1 MNETETFMK
10 RKALLAAI
18 LLLSLMTSCAKA
30 LPSSETVEKSLTD
43 TKASSEITTAE
54 ETVSKKP
61 ISETADADTHSAD
74 DDEEYE
80 LYFFGSD
87 LQSTPEL
94 ADRFIKIYND
104 IAASEQVYPIEADT
118 FADYRISAKNKNGDR
133 LTLEKRS
140 GRYESYIV
148 LDGNSYY
155 PPNEALDAFVQKSGG
170 NNESIPDRMF
180 AVTYECPEPVTNDD
194 YVNAARECVF
204 KWLDTLKTVDDPQY
218 KISSYTPNYARA
230 VYGTFIAAGMIS
242 GAKEFAVNVL
252 FDVEGTGEGSVFRS
266 YDSGYNTFY
275 HYYDGPCVVAR
286 CRWEDGV
293 CRIVQYDGAFMASV
307 SEGLYGINLSEGG
320 YATFFDFLRDKE
332 TVNRYKTADMEIAEE
347 VLISHNPFM
356 ISDGKIFFADI
367 DLPYKRELTELGNGK
382 VSGEFGDSFYSAE
395 GQGVYSSPARYNNDL
410 REPYTLTF
418 SRQFDLVFDDYNH
431 DGNPDYTLKYDED
444 ENGSYYMMEC
454 IANDGSPRA
463 GGGDVY
469 VAGRFE
475 DSIRLQCT
483 EKGYI
488 TFDTDENGN
497 IKPSEEVDNYR
508 MYSERYYFPAAFR
521 GYSKDE
527 TKVHCFF
534 WNNTSSA
541 VSVGGKY
548 VIERKSGD
556 GWISAGSGNIKNT
569 TCEPYRE
576 AQLEFDVSSL
586 SEKISG
592 EYRIA
597 LTVNGEKV
605 CGGFYVNGDNR
616 PELEIT
622 SEIEKAP
629 SCVKSISFKIKNNG
643 GAAQRI
649 SSARLIR
656 NGGEP
661 VSIDVSKIGI
671 ISAERE
677 AAIEITAEDIGLSE
691 FETGEYSLEVICAG
705 ESFSGVKTELVN
717 IPDKSSLYFFGGKGT
732 AAINDGKITLTVK
745 NSIWTEETAEFT
757 DAGCIEVFRDGG
769 WRSTCFTSEELYNF
783 YDYYNYYDESAGSAV
798 TAAFGEEK
806 EIVFADSVQKA
817 LSDEE
822 YVSYLREYFGSLKAE
837 LDENLDKYLE
847 EEYITR
853 EDYDKLTHMSIEEF
867 AYYLMGSESVDIAP
881 NELCRVRIGNE
892 YVYFKTD
899 NAGKSLLA
907 LSVLSK

>member
-1 MNETETFMK
+1 MK

-30 LPSSETVEKSLTD
+30 LPTSETVEESLTD
-43 TKASSEITTAE
+43 TKASSESTTAE

-61 ISETADADTHSAD
+61 ISETADTDTPSAD

-80 LYFFGSD
+80 LNFSGSD

-94 ADRFIKIYND
+94 AKSFIKIYND
-104 IAASEQVYPIEADT
+104 IAASEQVYPIEADL
-118 FADYRISAKNKNGDR
+118 FADYYISAKNKNGDR
-133 LTLEKRS
+133 LTLEKRL

-155 PPNEALDAFVQKSGG
+155 PPNEALDVFVQKAGG

-395 GQGVYSSPARYNNDL
+395 GRGVYSSPVRYNNDL

-418 SRQFDLVFDDYNH
+418 SREFDLVFDDYNH
-431 DGNPDYTLKYDED
+431 DGNPDYTVKYDED
-444 ENGSYYMMEC
+444 ENGSYYQVEC

-488 TFDTDENGN
+488 TFEADENGN

-521 GYSKDE
+521 GYSNDE

-541 VSVGGKY
+541 VSAGGKY

-556 GWISAGSGNIKNT
+556 EWISAGSGNIKNI

-576 AQLEFDVSSL
+576 SELEFDISSL
-586 SEKISG
+586 SGMRGG

-597 LTVNGEKV
+597 LTVDGEKV
-605 CGGFYVNGDNR
+605 YGGFYVNGDNR
-616 PELEIT
+616 PELEVT
-622 SEIEKAP
+622 SAEEKAP
-629 SCVKSISFKIKNNG
+629 SCVKSISFKVKNNG
-643 GAAQRI
+643 GTMQRI

-656 NGGEP
+656 NGGKPEG
-661 VSIDVSKIGI
+661 IDVSKIGLI
-671 ISAERE
+671 FAENE
-677 AAIEITAEDIGLSE
+677 VTIGITPEDIGLSE
-691 FETGEYSLEVICAG
+691 FETGEYSLEIICAG
-705 ESFSGVKTELVN
+705 ESFSGGKTELVN

-732 AAINDGKITLTVK
+732 AASNDGKITLTVK
-745 NSIWTEETAEFT
+745 NSIWTEETAKLT

-769 WRSTCFTSEELYNF
+769 WQDTCFVSEELFGF
-783 YDYYNYYDESAGSAV
+783 YDYYNYYDESAGSAM

-806 EIVFADSVQKA
+806 EIVFVDSVQKA
-817 LSDEE
+817 LSDEK

-837 LDENLDKYLE
+837 LDENLDEYIE
-847 EEYITR
+847 GEYITR
-853 EDYDKLTHMSIEEF
+853 EEYDKLTHMSIEEF
-867 AYYLMGSESVDIAP
+867 AYYLMGSEPVDIAP
-881 NELCRVRIGNE
+881 NELCRVRLGNE

-899 NAGKSLLA
+899 NAGRSLPA